1 MPRAASFIARRGE
14 DVTHRILT
22 LDTASRDVAATQCPP
37 ASYTESTIK
46 AIVRLL
52 PGRRV
57 DIGGV
62 AESEQRAELYTAS
75 AILKGDRIVYN
86 GVTYMIVNEP
96 LPHRKGGRTSWYT
109 AELERTT

>member
-1 MPRAASFIARRGE
+1 VPRSAAFIARRGE
-14 DVTHRILT
+14 DVTLRTLT
-22 LDTASRDVAATQCPP
+22 LDTASRDATTKWAE

-57 DIGGV
+57 DVGGV